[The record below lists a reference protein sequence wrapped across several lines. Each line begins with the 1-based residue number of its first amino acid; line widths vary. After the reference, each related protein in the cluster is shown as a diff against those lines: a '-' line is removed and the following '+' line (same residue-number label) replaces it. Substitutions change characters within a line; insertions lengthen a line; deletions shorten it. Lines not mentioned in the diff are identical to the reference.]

1 MLAELVEGG
10 LIGVGF
16 GVREVE
22 VAHAIDRH
30 DMDVH
35 VGHLEPGDHEPD
47 TGGVEEC
54 FLRLTDAVGDGH
66 EVGSGGSIEIG
77 PLVDLDTGYDEDVAV
92 SKGTHVEE
100 GDTDVVGPDEA
111 SRDLAGDDAGE
122 DGRHAGIVGCG
133 P

>member
-22 VAHAIDRH
+22 VADAIDRH

-47 TGGVEEC
+47 TRRVEEC